1 MKDTITYFSSF
12 VKERK
17 YRSVFPFLLLVL
29 LTLVACRGGGNTR
42 TIVVTEVVQVAG
54 EAVVVTR
61 VVRQTVVAP
70 VTVTPDP
77 NQGDPV
83 VLDLSYPTEFSV
95 LDPQRAVND
104 IDVTMVENLFVGL
117 TRYNHNTNTVEP
129 ALATSWEVSQDGRTW
144 TFHLRDDVFWVRP
157 AMQQQAIPLGE
168 RKHEAIRPVTA
179 GDVVTAVQRLCGQ
192 VKSPDVFVFFI
203 ISGCEAVYA
212 NLDPTEADLA
222 AIGVRAL
229 NDTTLEFSLTKPAS
243 YFETMS
249 SMWLL
254 RPVPTD
260 IIAEY
265 EEEGFTWPILENIV
279 TSGPF
284 TIGQGT
290 VSGTRLVLEK
300 NPFYAVDV
308 PGNLDIVNILW
319 LSGDN
324 AFEMWDDKELDIIP
338 MPPGRQTEIENNLA
352 LRSRVHLVSRQRVF
366 YLAYNFN
373 SGVFSEPTARRA
385 FGAAIDREVL
395 VEEVYGGWAEPMR
408 HFSPPGV
415 AGAPPIDLVGNGYN
429 ADMARIEMANSPFRD
444 CRFLPEIRYMV
455 GGTDQDLFLAET
467 IRRMW
472 MRTLSCQ
479 EDQIVIEQVQF
490 GTLLANTLPDSGER
504 RPDIWNLGW
513 ASYFP
518 DAHNWLSD
526 VLHCRDSENRQNR
539 PCSEVDDLIRQASTT
554 RNPDQRWDLYRQAE
568 RLFFGE
574 GGLEPLTPLV
584 VQGNYFLVHPWVTYT
599 AAHFGGEQFYTYQL
613 DAPTK
618 ELERQ
623 Q

>member
-1 MKDTITYFSSF
+1 MKDTIIYFSSF

-17 YRSVFPFLLLVL
+17 CRPAFALLLLVL
-29 LTLVACRGGGNTR
+29 LALVACRGEGNAR
-42 TIVVTEVVQVAG
+42 TVVVTEVAQING
-54 EAVVVTR
+54 EEVIVTR

-77 NQGDPV
+77 NRGAPV
-83 VLDLSYPTEFSV
+83 VLDLSYPNAATVF
-95 LDPQRAVND
+95 DPQRAVSD
-104 IDVTMVENLFVGL
+104 IDMTMVENLFVGL
-117 TRYNHNTNTVEP
+117 TRYNHATNTVEP
-129 ALATSWEVSQDGRTW
+129 MLATNWEVSQDGRTW
-144 TFHLRDDVFWVRP
+144 TFYLRDDVFWIRP
-157 AMQQQAIPLGE
+157 AMQQQALPLAE
-168 RKHEAIRPVTA
+168 RRPEAIRPVTA
-179 GDVVTAVQRLCGQ
+179 GDVVTAVQRLCGEVQ
-192 VKSPDVFVFFI
+192 SPDVFIFFI
-203 ISGCEAVYA
+203 ISGCEAVYT
-212 NLDPTEADLA
+212 NLNPTEGDLA

-229 NDTTLEFSLTKPAS
+229 NDTTLEISLTKPAS
-243 YFETMS
+243 YFETMT
-249 SMWLL
+249 SMGLL
-254 RPVPTD
+254 RPVPGD
-260 IIAEY
+260 IIAEA
-265 EEEGFTWPILENIV
+265 EEEGLTWSTLQNVV

-290 VSGTRLVLEK
+290 VSETRMVLER
-300 NPFYAVDV
+300 NPFYPIEV
-308 PGNLDIVNILW
+308 PGNVDLINIWW

-324 AFEMWDDKELDIIP
+324 AFEMWNDKDVDIIP
-338 MPPGRQTEIENNLA
+338 LPPGRQTEVQNNLS
-352 LRSRVHLVSRQRVF
+352 LRTRMHLVTRQRVF

-373 SGVFSEPTARRA
+373 SGAFSEPTVRRA
-385 FGAAIDREVL
+385 FGAAIDREAL
-395 VEEVYGGWAEPMR
+395 VEDVYQDRALPMR
-408 HFSPPGV
+408 HFTPPGV
-415 AGAPPIDLVGNGYN
+415 AGAPPIDLVGSGYN
-429 ADMARIEMANSPFRD
+429 VDLARIEMANSPFRD
-444 CRFLPEIRYMV
+444 CRFMPEIRYMV

-490 GTLLANTLPDSGER
+490 GTLLANTLPDAGER

-554 RNPDQRWDLYRQAE
+554 RNHDQRWDLYRQAE

-574 GGLEPLTPLV
+574 GGLEPITPLV
-584 VQGNYFLVHPWVTYT
+584 VQGEFYLVHPWVTYT
-599 AAHFGGEQFYTYQL
+599 PANFGGEQFYTYQL
-613 DAPTK
+613 DASTK